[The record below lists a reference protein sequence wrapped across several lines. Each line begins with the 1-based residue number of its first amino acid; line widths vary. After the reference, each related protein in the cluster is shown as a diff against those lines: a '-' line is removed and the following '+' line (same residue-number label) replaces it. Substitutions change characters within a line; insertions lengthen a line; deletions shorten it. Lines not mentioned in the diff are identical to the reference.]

1 MKVVLEPATGAVM
14 MAKTEDGKEVRIK
27 SVSIQ
32 PFFTTDKG
40 QAGVVLGKACDSGG
54 TAVDTF
60 ALVASG
66 TNGKVTKSE
75 RPSAKG
81 AVPLIDQKA
90 KKKAK
95 ADAAK
100 AEKPAGE

>member
-1 MKVVLEPATGAVM
+1 MIAR
-14 MAKTEDGKEVRIK
+14 TEDGKEIRIK
-27 SVSIQ
+27 SVAIQ

-66 TNGKVTKSE
+66 TNGKVTKGE

-90 KKKAK
+90 KKKAEKK
-95 ADAAK
+95 AAEDAK
-100 AEKPAGE
+100 AEPAASE